1 MLELVGT
8 FRVENLI
15 AMNILSKH
23 VPLIKSLN
31 HTFTVCK
38 QHTEEVGEG
47 CFPNAELKLMHE
59 VGNEH

>member
-8 FRVENLI
+8 FGVENLI

-31 HTFTVCK
+31 RTFTVCK
-38 QHTEEVGEG
+38 QHTEEVG
-47 CFPNAELKLMHE
+47 
-59 VGNEH
+59 V